1 MIPGT
6 VETLRVNGSA
16 ELRGDPD
23 VLRAL
28 GARGR
33 PAELAIRVRVDECFM
48 HCGKAFI
55 RSPLWK
61 PDTWTEQAETSMS
74 RMYAGPS
81 LAAEIDLSIAE
92 DYRDGLRGGKSS
104 DGDR

>member
-16 ELRGDPD
+16 ELRSDPD
-23 VLRAL
+23 VLRAT

-33 PAELAIRVRVDECFM
+33 PAELAITGRVDECFM

-55 RSPLWK
+55 RSQLWK
-61 PDTWTEQAETSMS
+61 PDAWPEQAQTSMS
-74 RMYAGPS
+74 RMYAAGDAF
-81 LAAEIDLSIAE
+81 LAAEIDRSIAQ
-92 DYRDGLRGGKSS
+92 DYRDGL
-104 DGDR
+104 